1 MPDAIDQFLGFK
13 KEIVSDAVGLMLV
26 ILVAVG
32 LRTRLCSVI
41 LIVWLGLAREYL
53 CFTISQRF
61 PAITVI
67 TGILE
72 PISGTLNF
80 IVNDFWS
87 HSSTSVMY
95 DFKRYDFF
103 QTLTVIG
110 GLKLLLAL
118 GPGHMALDQK
128 KDT

>member
-1 MPDAIDQFLGFK
+1 
-13 KEIVSDAVGLMLV
+13 VSDAVGLMLV

-41 LIVWLGLAREYL
+41 LIVWL
-53 CFTISQRF
+53 
-61 PAITVI
+61 
-67 TGILE
+67 
-72 PISGTLNF
+72 GTLNF

>member
-1 MPDAIDQFLGFK
+1 
-13 KEIVSDAVGLMLV
+13 
-26 ILVAVG
+26 
-32 LRTRLCSVI
+32 
-41 LIVWLGLAREYL
+41 
-53 CFTISQRF
+53 
-61 PAITVI
+61 
-67 TGILE
+67 
-72 PISGTLNF
+72 
-80 IVNDFWS
+80 
-87 HSSTSVMY
+87 MY